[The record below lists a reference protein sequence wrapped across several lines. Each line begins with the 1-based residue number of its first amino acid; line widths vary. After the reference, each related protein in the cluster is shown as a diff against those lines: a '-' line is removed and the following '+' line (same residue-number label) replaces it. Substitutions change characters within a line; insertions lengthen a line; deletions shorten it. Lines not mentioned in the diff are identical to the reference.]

1 MKILEKLTVTHLIY
15 AIILIVAIAL
25 RLVNLNGVSLTN
37 NEAQHALC
45 ALDGHRQGCEE
56 ISRLYLFFTNTIF
69 TFFGAN
75 NFFARVFPAM
85 IGSLIVLIPF
95 MLESLI
101 DRKSG
106 IVLAVCLALDPIL
119 IQTSRAADS
128 TIIGIVFILFLGT
141 FLLKR
146 NWMAALVIFAFGL
159 LSGTSF
165 WIGLIIL
172 GMAYGVTWLLTRKNE
187 GEELHRNNSMDAL
200 KNQIKNKN
208 YLLILFLLWVGI
220 STRML
225 TDLRGLL
232 SPLKSLVAIFPSGA
246 TLMVKATLP
255 TDVRLIAFLFYS
267 FYAIIFSFSAF
278 FHAEQNQN
286 RRNLFFLIW
295 ILLGMVVYLV
305 PQFPLYEAAWICIPM
320 WVLAAN
326 RMVQIG
332 NAALQEKKAIRIP
345 ILVGIAILV
354 FLSLQVI
361 RLHYLLSVGLDLS
374 KNLALLVAPLVL
386 CILFILLYGYGWSK
400 IHALQVVS
408 VLFLLC
414 GTFALVR
421 NANRSA
427 NITDTIEYELIREGS
442 YLKNTDILIEEI
454 ENYRTKNEILPEDMD
469 IALSSNDQ
477 TEGMEWVLRDYSVS
491 IISELSENESSSYE
505 VLILNS
511 DSTQAFP
518 EHESENLVLFSKLA
532 WVQEDYSGF
541 LPNEILEWLIYRT
554 ATLQNETCTVWFRL

>member
-25 RLVNLNGVSLTN
+25 RLVNLNGVSLAN

-45 ALDGHRQGCEE
+45 ALDEHRQGCEGM
-56 ISRLYLFFTNTIF
+56 SSLYLFSTNTIF

-75 NFFARVFPAM
+75 NFSARVIPALL
-85 IGSLIVLIPF
+85 GSLIVLIPS
-95 MLESLI
+95 MLESI
-101 DRKSG
+101 IERKNG
-106 IVLAVCLALDPIL
+106 IVLAICLALDPIL

-146 NWMAALVIFAFGL
+146 NWMAALVVFAFGL

-187 GEELHRNNSMDAL
+187 KEELHRNNPMDAL

-225 TDLRGLL
+225 TDLGGLL
-232 SPLKSLVAIFPSGA
+232 SPLKSLVAIFPSDA
-246 TLMVKATLP
+246 TLMVKTTLP

-267 FYAIIFSFSAF
+267 FYAVIFSFSAF

-320 WVLAAN
+320 WVLAAS

-332 NAALQEKKAIRIP
+332 STALQEKKAIRIP

-374 KNLALLVAPLVL
+374 KNLALLIAPLVL

-400 IHALQVVS
+400 THALQVVS

-454 ENYRTKNEILPEDMD
+454 ENYRIKNEILSEDMD

-477 TEGMEWVLRDYSVS
+477 TESMEWALRDYSVDVV
-491 IISELSENESSSYE
+491 SELSEKDSSGYE

-511 DSTQAFP
+511 DSTQTFS
-518 EHESENLVLFSKLA
+518 EHESQNLVLSSKLA
-532 WVQEDYSGF
+532 WVQEDFSGF
-541 LPNEILEWLIYRT
+541 LPDEILEWLIYRT
-554 ATLQNETCTVWFRL
+554 GTLQLENYTVWFKL

>member
-1 MKILEKLTVTHLIY
+1 
-15 AIILIVAIAL
+15 
-25 RLVNLNGVSLTN
+25 
-37 NEAQHALC
+37 
-45 ALDGHRQGCEE
+45 
-56 ISRLYLFFTNTIF
+56 
-69 TFFGAN
+69 
-75 NFFARVFPAM
+75 M

-232 SPLKSLVAIFPSGA
+232 SPLKSLVAIFPSDA

-320 WVLAAN
+320 WVLAAS

>member
-232 SPLKSLVAIFPSGA
+232 SPLKSLVAIFPSDA

-320 WVLAAN
+320 WVLAAS